1 MMNDYTKET
10 AHAEINHIFCE
21 LFPKKGLAQR
31 DEQVKLSHMMFDAM
45 LEHRIALC
53 DAGTGIG
60 KTYAYLVAG
69 IIYSRYRQFN
79 DYCWMPVVI
88 STSSIALQ
96 NAVLHDYLPFLSAL
110 LMEDGMTDHP
120 IRGILRKGK
129 SHYVCQHRL
138 EHRLAKIT
146 NIKGRHK
153 QQRILESLACDLDLD
168 HAEGLGSFDRSQICV
183 PSRCS
188 CDKQMC
194 GYKYFLKQAGRKD
207 YLFQVC
213 NHNLLLA
220 DMIHRD
226 NDLRP
231 ILPTGCCLIM
241 DESHKLLDAA
251 RQMLG
256 LSMTADDIN
265 SLLEELQQEGY
276 DEFASFLRFSF
287 RKLCAM
293 MAEPPEA
300 HPLDEYEEAMTMPY
314 RLLDEFQRQRLF
326 DASLRNRIQRVV
338 AVMEAV
344 VNHWDLSDQVCYLS
358 ENEAGGTDLL
368 VSTYRLD
375 HELSRILWQQRK
387 GIILTSGTLAVG
399 TDFSRFRQETGL
411 AHNGRV
417 VEAVAESPFDYASNC
432 LLYLS
437 KRPVSFRAIGND
449 MDGCY
454 DRITA
459 QIIELLDAASGHGLV
474 LFTSY
479 TMMEAVGQRL
489 RQEELTYQIYTMR
502 KHQPNLLKEFRNHP
516 GAVLLAT
523 GSAWEGMDFPGD
535 QVSILI
541 IPRLP
546 FGIPDE
552 LGERRKKEYDSLTDY
567 IRSEVVPEMQ
577 IKLRQGFG
585 RAIRTETDTCVVAV
599 LDERCAPGK
608 RYYADL
614 LNALPDGI
622 PETHESA
629 DITEFM
635 LDKKH
640 IHYFT
645 EADDG
650 HQE

>member
-1 MMNDYTKET
+1 
-10 AHAEINHIFCE
+10 
-21 LFPKKGLAQR
+21 
-31 DEQVKLSHMMFDAM
+31 
-45 LEHRIALC
+45 
-53 DAGTGIG
+53 
-60 KTYAYLVAG
+60 
-69 IIYSRYRQFN
+69 
-79 DYCWMPVVI
+79 
-88 STSSIALQ
+88 
-96 NAVLHDYLPFLSAL
+96 
-110 LMEDGMTDHP
+110 
-120 IRGILRKGK
+120 
-129 SHYVCQHRL
+129 
-138 EHRLAKIT
+138 
-146 NIKGRHK
+146 
-153 QQRILESLACDLDLD
+153 
-168 HAEGLGSFDRSQICV
+168 
-183 PSRCS
+183 
-188 CDKQMC
+188 
-194 GYKYFLKQAGRKD
+194 
-207 YLFQVC
+207 
-213 NHNLLLA
+213 
-220 DMIHRD
+220 
-226 NDLRP
+226 
-231 ILPTGCCLIM
+231 
-241 DESHKLLDAA
+241 
-251 RQMLG
+251 
-256 LSMTADDIN
+256 
-265 SLLEELQQEGY
+265 
-276 DEFASFLRFSF
+276 
-287 RKLCAM
+287 M

-326 DASLRNRIQRVV
+326 DTSLRNRIQRVV

-459 QIIELLDAASGHGLV
+459 QIIELLDATSGHGLV

-479 TMMEAVGQRL
+479 TMMEAVGQR
-489 RQEELTYQIYTMR
+489 
-502 KHQPNLLKEFRNHP
+502 
-516 GAVLLAT
+516 
-523 GSAWEGMDFPGD
+523 
-535 QVSILI
+535 
-541 IPRLP
+541 
-546 FGIPDE
+546 
-552 LGERRKKEYDSLTDY
+552 
-567 IRSEVVPEMQ
+567 
-577 IKLRQGFG
+577 LRQGFG

-622 PETHESA
+622 PETNESA

-650 HQE
+650 HQK